1 MATTTRSDL
10 LGPDGTPTRATLE
23 RYVRGELSAS
33 EEHSVERC
41 MEADPLV
48 RDAVDGLQLPGALI
62 AMSTMKP
69 PHWIG
74 GPSVIWS
81 RTLLALALIGAG
93 WAATLLWTKE
103 TPSLLPVVVN
113 APLTDQPFRADS
125 AIAVVKQELASAE
138 ALPVAAQIGHEPA
151 QERPVV
157 VRDTSSI
164 AATIIHPVDP
174 AAALSPETPPSAP
187 PEVIGATP
195 TPGSNRRLA
204 FVHDLKLV
212 DPSELYAHAPVI
224 NDPGGVP
231 ANFADSDQR
240 TERTEPPR
248 VMRYMD
254 FMDEALGRFN
264 ANDHSGCLRDLLF
277 LLSQYPKDINARFYA
292 GLCCYNLG
300 LNDRAMSY
308 LGAVVSDPV
317 DTFREEADW
326 YLALAQERAQGPDA
340 VRGAFE
346 RIATAKGFYAAK
358 ARLKLNVVK

>member
-1 MATTTRSDL
+1 MATPTRSDL

-33 EEHSVERC
+33 EKHSVERC

-48 RDAVDGLQLPGALI
+48 RDAVDGLQLPGSLI

-69 PHWIG
+69 PHGIG

-151 QERPVV
+151 HQRPVV
-157 VRDTSSI
+157 ERDTSSI
-164 AATIIHPVDP
+164 EPTVIPTVAPVP
-174 AAALSPETPPSAP
+174 EVTSPTSPEVVRTA
-187 PEVIGATP
+187 P

-326 YLALAQERAQGPDA
+326 YLALAQERAQGPEA
-340 VRGAFE
+340 ARGAFE
-346 RIATAKGFYAAK
+346 RIATAGGFYSAK
-358 ARLKLNVVK
+358 ARLKLTVAK